1 MVLSEV
7 LAVDEASYF
16 CDQDNVDFP
25 PTPRNQLYSNQ
36 WMTDSQ
42 ERLCQIYG
50 ITCIALVCAYG
61 FFILGGR
68 LVLSV
73 KSLVSGVYKVSA
85 VSHGNLSTFTP
96 ANFAYLFL
104 AQQSEST
111 QGL

>member
-7 LAVDEASYF
+7 LAIDEASYF

-68 LVLSV
+68 LALFV

-85 VSHGNLSTFTP
+85 VLHGSVRLIQPLHFDS
-96 ANFAYLFL
+96 
-104 AQQSEST
+104 S
-111 QGL
+111 